1 MFKGFS
7 LAHLSAGFV
16 AVLVGYTSSAAI
28 IFQATHTVGATEA
41 QIASWMWALGIGM
54 AVSSIS
60 LSLYYRIPL
69 LTAWSTPGA
78 ALLVTSLAGV
88 SLPEATAAFILCG
101 ILITVIGYAG
111 WFERL
116 MHWIPVPLASA
127 MLAGVLL
134 KFGLSAFVSLQQ
146 QPLLVGCMFVTFL
159 LMKRLLPRY
168 AIPLTLIVG
177 MLVAWFS
184 GLMDLGKLS
193 LKWAQPV
200 FVMPEIRLEA
210 LIGVGLPLFIVTM
223 ASQNIPGVA
232 VLKANGYAA
241 PLSKTI
247 GFTGLTTMILAPFG
261 GYAYNLAAITAAICM
276 GEDVDKDKSKRYLA
290 SFSAGVFY
298 LLAGLLGA
306 SITSLFLSFPP
317 TLILAIAGF
326 ALIST
331 IANSLQVALIDSSER
346 EAALIVFLVTASGIS
361 LVGLGSAFWG
371 LVLGLLARFWLVQK
385 RAALIS

>member
-28 IFQATHTVGATEA
+28 IFQAAHTVGATEA
-41 QIASWMWALGIGM
+41 QIASWMWALGLGM

-101 ILITVIGYAG
+101 ILIAIIGYAG
-111 WFERL
+111 WFERF
-116 MHWIPVPLASA
+116 MHWIPLPLASA

-134 KFGLSAFVSLQQ
+134 KFGLNAFVSLQQ
-146 QPLLVGCMFVTFL
+146 EPLLVGGMLVTFL
-159 LMKRLLPRY
+159 LMKRLLARY
-168 AIPLTLIVG
+168 AIPLTLLVG
-177 MLVAWFS
+177 ILIAWLS
-184 GLMDLGKLS
+184 GLMDLSKLS
-193 LKWAQPV
+193 LQWAQPV
-200 FVMPEIRLEA
+200 FVMPAIRLEA

-232 VLKANGYAA
+232 VLKANGYEA

-247 GFTGLTTMILAPFG
+247 GLTGLTTIILAPFG

-276 GEDVDKDKSKRYLA
+276 GEEVDKDKAKRYLA
-290 SFSAGVFY
+290 SFSAGLFY
-298 LLAGLLGA
+298 LLAGLFGA
-306 SITSLFLSFPP
+306 SITSLFLSFPQA
-317 TLILAIAGF
+317 LILAIAGF
-326 ALIST
+326 ALIGT
-331 IANSLQVALIDSSER
+331 IANSLQAALADSAER
-346 EAALIVFLVTASGIS
+346 EAALIVFLVTASGVS
-361 LVGLGSAFWG
+361 LLGLGSAFWG
-371 LVLGLLARFWLVQK
+371 LIFGLIARFWLVQK
-385 RAALIS
+385 RAI

>member
-28 IFQATHTVGATEA
+28 IFQAAHTVGATEA
-41 QIASWMWALGIGM
+41 QIASWMWALGLGM

-101 ILITVIGYAG
+101 ILIAIIGYAG
-111 WFERL
+111 WFERF
-116 MHWIPVPLASA
+116 MHWIPLPLASA

-134 KFGLSAFVSLQQ
+134 KFGLNAFVSLQQ
-146 QPLLVGCMFVTFL
+146 EPLLVGGMLVTFL
-159 LMKRLLPRY
+159 LMIRLLARY
-168 AIPLTLIVG
+168 AIPLTLLVG
-177 MLVAWFS
+177 ILIAWLS
-184 GLMDLGKLS
+184 GLMDLSKLS
-193 LKWAQPV
+193 LQWAQPV
-200 FVMPEIRLEA
+200 FVMPAIRLEA

-232 VLKANGYAA
+232 VLKANGYEA

-247 GFTGLTTMILAPFG
+247 GLTGLTTIILAPFG

-276 GEDVDKDKSKRYLA
+276 GEEVDKDKAKRYLA
-290 SFSAGVFY
+290 SFSAGLFY
-298 LLAGLLGA
+298 LLAGLFGA
-306 SITSLFLSFPP
+306 SITSLFLSFPQA
-317 TLILAIAGF
+317 LILAIAGF
-326 ALIST
+326 ALIGT
-331 IANSLQVALIDSSER
+331 IANSLQAALADSAER
-346 EAALIVFLVTASGIS
+346 EAALIVFLVTASGVS
-361 LVGLGSAFWG
+361 LLGLGSAFWG
-371 LVLGLLARFWLVQK
+371 LIFGLIARFWLVQK
-385 RAALIS
+385 RAI

>member
-28 IFQATHTVGATEA
+28 IFQAAHTVGATEA
-41 QIASWMWALGIGM
+41 QIASWMWALGLGM
-54 AVSSIS
+54 AISSIS

-101 ILITVIGYAG
+101 ILITIIGYAG
-111 WFERL
+111 WFERF
-116 MHWIPVPLASA
+116 MHWIPLPLASA

-134 KFGLSAFVSLQQ
+134 KFGLNAFVSLQQ
-146 QPLLVGCMFVTFL
+146 EPLLVGGMLVTFL
-159 LMKRLLPRY
+159 LMKRLLARY
-168 AIPLTLIVG
+168 AIPLTLLVG
-177 MLVAWFS
+177 SLIAWLS
-184 GLMDLGKLS
+184 GLMDLSKLS
-193 LKWAQPV
+193 LQWAQPV
-200 FVMPEIRLEA
+200 FVMPAIRLEA

-232 VLKANGYAA
+232 VLKANGYQA

-247 GFTGLTTMILAPFG
+247 GLTGLTTIILAPFG

-276 GEDVDKDKSKRYLA
+276 GEEVDKDKAKRYLA
-290 SFSAGVFY
+290 SFSAGLFY
-298 LLAGLLGA
+298 LLAGLFGA
-306 SITSLFLSFPP
+306 SITSLFLSFPQA
-317 TLILAIAGF
+317 LILAIAGF
-326 ALIST
+326 ALIGT
-331 IANSLQVALIDSSER
+331 IANSLQAALADSAER

-361 LVGLGSAFWG
+361 LLGLGSAFWG
-371 LVLGLLARFWLVQK
+371 LIFGLIARFWLVQK
-385 RAALIS
+385 RAV

>member
-28 IFQATHTVGATEA
+28 IFQAAHTVGATEA

-54 AVSSIS
+54 AFSSIS
-60 LSLYYRIPL
+60 LSLYYRLPL

-101 ILITVIGYAG
+101 ILIAIIGYAG
-111 WFERL
+111 WFERF
-116 MHWIPVPLASA
+116 MHLIPLPLASA

-134 KFGLSAFVSLQQ
+134 KFGLDAFASLQHE
-146 QPLLVGCMFVTFL
+146 PVLVGAMFATFL
-159 LMKRLLPRY
+159 LMKRLFPRY
-168 AIPLTLIVG
+168 AIPLTLLVG
-177 MLVAWFS
+177 MAIAWFT
-184 GLMDLGKLS
+184 GMMDLSKLS
-193 LKWAQPV
+193 LQWAKPV
-200 FVMPEIRLEA
+200 FVMPEIGLQA
-210 LIGVGLPLFIVTM
+210 LLGVGLPLFIVTM

-232 VLKANGYAA
+232 VLKAHGYDA

-247 GFTGLTTMILAPFG
+247 GLTGLTTIVLAPFG

-276 GEDVDKDKSKRYLA
+276 GEEVDKDKTKRYLA

-298 LLAGLLGA
+298 LIAGLFGA

-317 TLILAIAGF
+317 ALILAIAGF
-326 ALIST
+326 ALIGT
-331 IANSLQVALIDSSER
+331 IANSLSAALADSSER
-346 EAALIVFLVTASGIS
+346 EAALIVFLVTASGIT
-361 LVGLGSAFWG
+361 LLGLGSAFWG
-371 LVLGLLARFWLVQK
+371 LVFGLIARFWLVQK
-385 RAALIS
+385 RAA

>member
-28 IFQATHTVGATEA
+28 IFQAAHTVGATEA

-54 AVSSIS
+54 AISSIS

-101 ILITVIGYAG
+101 ILITIIGYAG
-111 WFERL
+111 WFERF
-116 MHWIPVPLASA
+116 MHWIPLPLASA

-134 KFGLSAFVSLQQ
+134 KFGLNAFVSLQQ
-146 QPLLVGCMFVTFL
+146 EPLLVGGMLVTFL
-159 LMKRLLPRY
+159 LMKRLLARY
-168 AIPLTLIVG
+168 AIPLTLLVG
-177 MLVAWFS
+177 SLIAWLS
-184 GLMDLGKLS
+184 GLMDLSKLS
-193 LKWAQPV
+193 LQWAQPV
-200 FVMPEIRLEA
+200 FVMPAIRLEA

-232 VLKANGYAA
+232 VLKANGYQA

-247 GFTGLTTMILAPFG
+247 GLTGLTTIILAPFG

-276 GEDVDKDKSKRYLA
+276 GEEVDKDKAKRYLA
-290 SFSAGVFY
+290 SFSAGLFY
-298 LLAGLLGA
+298 LLAGLFGA
-306 SITSLFLSFPP
+306 SITSLFLSFPQA
-317 TLILAIAGF
+317 LILAIAGF
-326 ALIST
+326 ALIGT
-331 IANSLQVALIDSSER
+331 IANSLQAALADSAER

-361 LVGLGSAFWG
+361 LLGLGSAFWG
-371 LVLGLLARFWLVQK
+371 LIFGLIARFWLVQK
-385 RAALIS
+385 RAV

>member
-28 IFQATHTVGATEA
+28 IFQAAHTVGATEA

-60 LSLYYRIPL
+60 LSLYYRLPL

-101 ILITVIGYAG
+101 ILIAIIGYTG
-111 WFERL
+111 WFERF
-116 MHWIPVPLASA
+116 MHLIPLPLAAA

-134 KFGLSAFVSLQQ
+134 KFGLNAFVSLQQ
-146 QPLLVGCMFVTFL
+146 EPLLVGVMLATFL

-168 AIPLTLIVG
+168 AIPLTLFVG
-177 MLVAWFS
+177 MLIAWLS
-184 GLMDLGKLS
+184 GLMDLSKLS
-193 LKWAQPV
+193 LQWARPV

-232 VLKANGYAA
+232 VLKANGYDA

-247 GFTGLTTMILAPFG
+247 GFTGITTIMLAPLG

-276 GEDVDKDKSKRYLA
+276 GEEVDKDKSKRYLA
-290 SFSAGVFY
+290 SFSAGMFY

-306 SITSLFLSFPP
+306 SITSLFLSFPQA
-317 TLILAIAGF
+317 LILALAGF

-331 IANSLQVALIDSSER
+331 IANSLQAALADSSER

-361 LVGLGSAFWG
+361 LFGLGSAFWG
-371 LVLGLLARFWLVQK
+371 LVFGLIARFWLVQK
-385 RAALIS
+385 RAV

>member
-28 IFQATHTVGATEA
+28 IFQAAHTVGATEA

-101 ILITVIGYAG
+101 LLIALIGYAG
-111 WFERL
+111 WFERF
-116 MHWIPVPLASA
+116 MHLIPLPLASA

-134 KFGLSAFVSLQQ
+134 KFGLNAFVSLQQ
-146 QPLLVGCMFVTFL
+146 EPLLVGGMFATFL
-159 LMKRLLPRY
+159 LMKRLLARY
-168 AIPLTLIVG
+168 AIPLTLLVG
-177 MLVAWFS
+177 ILIAGLS
-184 GLMDLGKLS
+184 GLMDLSKLS
-193 LKWAQPV
+193 LQWAQPV

-232 VLKANGYAA
+232 VLKANGYEA

-247 GFTGLTTMILAPFG
+247 GFTGLTTIILAPFG

-298 LLAGLLGA
+298 LLAGLFGA
-306 SITSLFLSFPP
+306 SITSLFLSFPQA
-317 TLILAIAGF
+317 LILAIAGF
-326 ALIST
+326 ALIGT
-331 IANSLQVALIDSSER
+331 IANSLQAALADSAER

-361 LVGLGSAFWG
+361 LLGLGSAFWG
-371 LVLGLLARFWLVQK
+371 LVFGLIARFWLVQK
-385 RAALIS
+385 RAA

>member
-28 IFQATHTVGATEA
+28 IFQAAHTVGATEA

-54 AVSSIS
+54 AISSIS

-101 ILITVIGYAG
+101 ILIAIIGYAG
-111 WFERL
+111 WFERF
-116 MHWIPVPLASA
+116 MHLIPLPIAAA

-134 KFGLSAFVSLQQ
+134 KFGLDAFVSLQTE
-146 QPLLVGCMFVTFL
+146 PLLVGAMLATFL

-168 AIPLTLIVG
+168 AIPLTLLVG
-177 MLVAWFS
+177 GLIAWLTGS
-184 GLMDLGKLS
+184 MDLSQLS
-193 LKWAQPV
+193 LQWAKPV
-200 FVMPEIRLEA
+200 LVIPEIRLEA

-232 VLKANGYAA
+232 VLKAHGYIA

-247 GFTGLTTMILAPFG
+247 GFTGLTTVLFAPFG

-276 GEDVDKDKSKRYLA
+276 GEEVDKDKNKRYLA

-298 LLAGLLGA
+298 LIAGLFGA
-306 SITSLFLSFPP
+306 SITSLFLSFPQA
-317 TLILAIAGF
+317 LIFAIAGF
-326 ALIST
+326 ALIGT
-331 IANSLQVALIDSSER
+331 IANSLQAALADSNER
-346 EAALIVFLVTASGIS
+346 EPALIVFLVTASGIS
-361 LVGLGSAFWG
+361 LLGLGSAFWG
-371 LVLGLLARFWLVQK
+371 LVFGLIARFWLMQK
-385 RAALIS
+385 RVVK

>member
-88 SLPEATAAFILCG
+88 SLPEATAAFIFCG
-101 ILITVIGYAG
+101 LLIAVIGYAG

-146 QPLLVGCMFVTFL
+146 EPLLVGCMFVTFL
-159 LMKRLLPRY
+159 LMKRLLARY

-177 MLVAWFS
+177 MLVAWLS
-184 GLMDLGKLS
+184 GLMDLGQLA

-276 GEDVDKDKSKRYLA
+276 GEDVDKDKSTRYLA

-306 SITSLFLSFPP
+306 SITSLFLSFPQ

-326 ALIST
+326 ALIGT
-331 IANSLQVALIDSSER
+331 IANSLQVALTDSSER
-346 EAALIVFLVTASGIS
+346 EAALIVFLVTASGVS
-361 LVGLGSAFWG
+361 LLGLGSAFWG

-385 RAALIS
+385 RAA

>member
-28 IFQATHTVGATEA
+28 IFQAAHTVGATEA

-54 AVSSIS
+54 AISSIS

-69 LTAWSTPGA
+69 LTAWSTTGA

-101 ILITVIGYAG
+101 ILIAIIGYAG
-111 WFERL
+111 WFERF
-116 MHWIPVPLASA
+116 MHLIPLPIAAA

-134 KFGLSAFVSLQQ
+134 KFGLDAFVSLQTE
-146 QPLLVGCMFVTFL
+146 PLLVGAMLATFL

-168 AIPLTLIVG
+168 AIPLTLLVG
-177 MLVAWFS
+177 
-184 GLMDLGKLS
+184 GLIAGLTGSMDLSQLS
-193 LKWAQPV
+193 LQWAKPV
-200 FVMPEIRLEA
+200 LVIPEIRLEA

-232 VLKANGYAA
+232 VLKAHGYTA

-247 GFTGLTTMILAPFG
+247 GFMGLTTVLFAPFG

-276 GEDVDKDKSKRYLA
+276 GEEVDKDKNKRYLA

-298 LLAGLLGA
+298 LIAGLFGA
-306 SITSLFLSFPP
+306 SITSLFLSFPQA
-317 TLILAIAGF
+317 LIFAIAGF
-326 ALIST
+326 ALIGT
-331 IANSLQVALIDSSER
+331 IANSLQAALADSNER
-346 EAALIVFLVTASGIS
+346 EPALIVFLVTASGIS
-361 LVGLGSAFWG
+361 LLGLGSAFWG
-371 LVLGLLARFWLVQK
+371 LVFGLIARFWLVQK
-385 RAALIS
+385 RVVK

>member
-28 IFQATHTVGATEA
+28 IFQAAHTVGATEA

-54 AVSSIS
+54 AFSSIS
-60 LSLYYRIPL
+60 LSLYYRLPL

-101 ILITVIGYAG
+101 ILIAIIGYAG
-111 WFERL
+111 WFERF
-116 MHWIPVPLASA
+116 MHLIPLPLASA
-127 MLAGVLL
+127 MLAGVLF
-134 KFGLSAFVSLQQ
+134 KFGLDAFVSLQHE
-146 QPLLVGCMFVTFL
+146 PVLVGAMFATFL
-159 LMKRLLPRY
+159 LTKRLLPRY
-168 AIPLTLIVG
+168 AIPLTLLVG
-177 MLVAWFS
+177 MAIAWFT
-184 GLMDLGKLS
+184 GMMDLSKLS
-193 LKWAQPV
+193 LQWAKPV
-200 FVMPEIRLEA
+200 FVMPEIGLQA
-210 LIGVGLPLFIVTM
+210 LLGVGLPLFIVTM

-232 VLKANGYAA
+232 VLKAHGYDA

-247 GFTGLTTMILAPFG
+247 GLTGLTTIVLAPFG

-276 GEDVDKDKSKRYLA
+276 GEEVDKDKTKRYLA

-298 LLAGLLGA
+298 LIAGLFGA

-317 TLILAIAGF
+317 ALILAIAGF
-326 ALIST
+326 ALIGT
-331 IANSLQVALIDSSER
+331 IANSLSAALADSSER
-346 EAALIVFLVTASGIS
+346 EAALIVFLVTASGIT
-361 LVGLGSAFWG
+361 LLGLGSAFWG
-371 LVLGLLARFWLVQK
+371 LVFGLIARFWLVQK
-385 RAALIS
+385 RAA

>member
-28 IFQATHTVGATEA
+28 IFQAAHTVGATEA

-54 AVSSIS
+54 AFSSIS
-60 LSLYYRIPL
+60 LSLYYRMSL

-88 SLPEATAAFILCG
+88 SLPEATAAFIFCG
-101 ILITVIGYAG
+101 ILIAIIGYAG
-111 WFERL
+111 WFERF
-116 MHWIPVPLASA
+116 MHLIPLPLASA

-134 KFGLSAFVSLQQ
+134 KFGLDAFVSLQHE
-146 QPLLVGCMFVTFL
+146 PVLVGAMFATFL

-168 AIPLTLIVG
+168 AIPLTLLVG
-177 MLVAWFS
+177 IAIAWFT
-184 GLMDLGKLS
+184 GMMDLSKLS
-193 LKWAQPV
+193 LQWAKPV
-200 FVMPEIRLEA
+200 LVMPEIGLQA
-210 LIGVGLPLFIVTM
+210 LLGVGLPLFIVTM

-232 VLKANGYAA
+232 VLKAHGYDA

-247 GFTGLTTMILAPFG
+247 GLTGLTTIVLAPFG

-276 GEDVDKDKSKRYLA
+276 GEEVDKDKTKRYLA
-290 SFSAGVFY
+290 SFSAGLFY
-298 LLAGLLGA
+298 LIAGLFGA
-306 SITSLFLSFPP
+306 SITSLFLSFPQ

-326 ALIST
+326 ALIGT
-331 IANSLQVALIDSSER
+331 IANSLSAALADSSER
-346 EAALIVFLVTASGIS
+346 EAALIVFLVTASGIT
-361 LVGLGSAFWG
+361 LLGLGSAFWG
-371 LVLGLLARFWLVQK
+371 LVFGLIARFWLVQK
-385 RAALIS
+385 RAT

>member
-28 IFQATHTVGATEA
+28 IFQAAHTVGATEA

-54 AVSSIS
+54 AFSSIS
-60 LSLYYRIPL
+60 LSLYYRLPL

-88 SLPEATAAFILCG
+88 SLPEATAAFIFCG
-101 ILITVIGYAG
+101 ILITIIGYAG
-111 WFERL
+111 WFERF
-116 MHWIPVPLASA
+116 MHLIPLPLASA

-134 KFGLSAFVSLQQ
+134 KFGLDAFVSLQHE
-146 QPLLVGCMFVTFL
+146 PVLVGVMFATFL

-168 AIPLTLIVG
+168 AIPLTLLVG
-177 MLVAWFS
+177 MALAWFT
-184 GLMDLGKLS
+184 GMMDLSKLS
-193 LKWAQPV
+193 LQWAEPV
-200 FVMPEIRLEA
+200 FVMPEMGLQA
-210 LIGVGLPLFIVTM
+210 LLGVGLPLFIVTM

-232 VLKANGYAA
+232 VLKAHGYEA

-247 GFTGLTTMILAPFG
+247 GLTGLTTIVLAPFG

-276 GEDVDKDKSKRYLA
+276 GEEVDKDKAKRYLA

-298 LLAGLLGA
+298 LVAGLFGA

-326 ALIST
+326 ALIGT
-331 IANSLQVALIDSSER
+331 IANSLSAALADSSER
-346 EAALIVFLVTASGIS
+346 ETALIVFLVTASGIS
-361 LVGLGSAFWG
+361 LLGLGSAFWG
-371 LVLGLLARFWLVQK
+371 LVFGLIARFWLVQK
-385 RAALIS
+385 RAA

>member
-28 IFQATHTVGATEA
+28 IFQAAHTVGATEA

-54 AVSSIS
+54 AISSIS

-101 ILITVIGYAG
+101 ILIAIIGYAG
-111 WFERL
+111 WFERF
-116 MHWIPVPLASA
+116 MHLIPLPIAAA

-134 KFGLSAFVSLQQ
+134 KFGLDAFVSLQTE
-146 QPLLVGCMFVTFL
+146 PLLVGAMLVTFL

-168 AIPLTLIVG
+168 AIPLTLLVG
-177 MLVAWFS
+177 GLIAWLTGS
-184 GLMDLGKLS
+184 MDLSQLS
-193 LKWAQPV
+193 LQWAKPV
-200 FVMPEIRLEA
+200 LVIPEIRLEA

-232 VLKANGYAA
+232 VLKAHGYTA

-247 GFTGLTTMILAPFG
+247 GFTGLTTVLFAPFG

-276 GEDVDKDKSKRYLA
+276 GEEVDKDKNKRYLA

-298 LLAGLLGA
+298 LIAGLFGA
-306 SITSLFLSFPP
+306 SITSLFLSFPQA
-317 TLILAIAGF
+317 LIFAIAGF

-331 IANSLQVALIDSSER
+331 IANSLQAALADSNER
-346 EAALIVFLVTASGIS
+346 EPALIVFLVTASGIS
-361 LVGLGSAFWG
+361 LLGLGSAFWG
-371 LVLGLLARFWLVQK
+371 LVFGLIARFWLVQK
-385 RAALIS
+385 RVIK

>member
-16 AVLVGYTSSAAI
+16 AVLVGYTSSVAI
-28 IFQATHTVGATEA
+28 IFQAAHTVGATEA

-54 AVSSIS
+54 AVSSMS

-88 SLPEATAAFILCG
+88 SLPEATAAFIFCG
-101 ILITVIGYAG
+101 LLIALIGYAG
-111 WFERL
+111 WFERF
-116 MHWIPVPLASA
+116 MHLIPLPLASA

-134 KFGLSAFVSLQQ
+134 KFGLNAFVSLQQ
-146 QPLLVGCMFVTFL
+146 EPLLVGGMLASFL

-168 AIPLTLIVG
+168 AIPITLLVG
-177 MLVAWFS
+177 MLIAWLS
-184 GLMDLGKLS
+184 GLMDLSKLS
-193 LKWAQPV
+193 LQWAQPV
-200 FVMPEIRLEA
+200 FVTPELRLEA

-247 GFTGLTTMILAPFG
+247 GFTGLTTIILAPFG
-261 GYAYNLAAITAAICM
+261 GYAFNLAAITAAICM
-276 GEDVDKDKSKRYLA
+276 GEEVDKDKGKRYLA
-290 SFSAGVFY
+290 SFSAGLFY
-298 LLAGLLGA
+298 LLAGLFGA
-306 SITSLFLSFPP
+306 SITSLFLSFPQA
-317 TLILAIAGF
+317 LILAIAGF
-326 ALIST
+326 ALIGT
-331 IANSLQVALIDSSER
+331 IANSLQTALADSAER

-361 LVGLGSAFWG
+361 LLGLGSAFWG
-371 LVLGLLARFWLVQK
+371 LVLGVIARFWLVQK
-385 RAALIS
+385 RAA

>member
-28 IFQATHTVGATEA
+28 IFQAAHTVGATEA
-41 QIASWMWALGIGM
+41 QIASWMWALGLGM

-88 SLPEATAAFILCG
+88 SLPEATAAFIFCG
-101 ILITVIGYAG
+101 LLMAVIGYAG
-111 WFERL
+111 WFERF
-116 MHWIPVPLASA
+116 MHVIPLPLASA

-134 KFGLSAFVSLQQ
+134 KFGLDAFVSLQQ
-146 QPLLVGCMFVTFL
+146 EPLLVGGMLASFL
-159 LMKRLLPRY
+159 LMKRWLPRY
-168 AIPLTLIVG
+168 AIPLTLLVG
-177 MLVAWFS
+177 VLIAWFS
-184 GLMDLGKLS
+184 GLMDMSKLS
-193 LKWAQPV
+193 LQWAQPV

-232 VLKANGYAA
+232 VLKANGYEA

-247 GFTGLTTMILAPFG
+247 GFTGLTTLVFAPFG

-276 GEDVDKDKSKRYLA
+276 SEEVDKDKTKRYLA
-290 SFSAGVFY
+290 SFSAGLFY
-298 LLAGLLGA
+298 LLAGLFGA

-317 TLILAIAGF
+317 ALILAIAGF
-326 ALIST
+326 ALIGT
-331 IANSLQVALIDSSER
+331 IANSLQTALTDSSER
-346 EAALIVFLVTASGIS
+346 EPALIVFLVTASGIS
-361 LVGLGSAFWG
+361 LLGLGSAFWG
-371 LVLGLLARFWLVQK
+371 LVFGLIARFWLVRK
-385 RAALIS
+385 RGA

>member
-88 SLPEATAAFILCG
+88 SLPEATAAFIFCG
-101 ILITVIGYAG
+101 LLIAVIGYAG

-146 QPLLVGCMFVTFL
+146 EPLLVGCMFVTFL
-159 LMKRLLPRY
+159 LMKRLLARY

-177 MLVAWFS
+177 ILVAWLS
-184 GLMDLGKLS
+184 GLMDLGQLA

-306 SITSLFLSFPP
+306 SITSLFLSFPQ

-331 IANSLQVALIDSSER
+331 IANSLQVALTDSSER
-346 EAALIVFLVTASGIS
+346 EAALIVFLVTASGVS
-361 LVGLGSAFWG
+361 LLGLGSAFWG

-385 RAALIS
+385 RAA

>member
-28 IFQATHTVGATEA
+28 IFQAVHTVGATEA

-54 AVSSIS
+54 AFSSIS
-60 LSLYYRIPL
+60 LSLYYRLPL

-101 ILITVIGYAG
+101 ILIAIIGYAG
-111 WFERL
+111 WFERF
-116 MHWIPVPLASA
+116 MHLIPLPLASA

-134 KFGLSAFVSLQQ
+134 KFGLDAFVSLQHE
-146 QPLLVGCMFVTFL
+146 PVLVGAMFATFL

-168 AIPLTLIVG
+168 AIPLTLLMG
-177 MLVAWFS
+177 MAIAWFT
-184 GLMDLGKLS
+184 GMMDLSKLS
-193 LKWAQPV
+193 LQWAKPV
-200 FVMPEIRLEA
+200 FVMPEIGLQA
-210 LIGVGLPLFIVTM
+210 LLGVGLPLFIVTM

-232 VLKANGYAA
+232 VLKAHGYNA

-247 GFTGLTTMILAPFG
+247 GLTGLTTIVLAPFG

-276 GEDVDKDKSKRYLA
+276 GEEVDKDKTKRYLA

-298 LLAGLLGA
+298 LIAGLFGA
-306 SITSLFLSFPP
+306 SITSLFLSFPQ

-326 ALIST
+326 ALIGT
-331 IANSLQVALIDSSER
+331 IANSLSAALADSSER
-346 EAALIVFLVTASGIS
+346 EAALIVFLVTASGIT
-361 LVGLGSAFWG
+361 LLGLGSAFWG
-371 LVLGLLARFWLVQK
+371 LVFGLIARFWLVQK
-385 RAALIS
+385 RAT

>member
-88 SLPEATAAFILCG
+88 SLSEATAAFIFCG
-101 ILITVIGYAG
+101 LLIAVIGYAG

-146 QPLLVGCMFVTFL
+146 EPLLVGCMFVTFL
-159 LMKRLLPRY
+159 LMKRLLARY

-177 MLVAWFS
+177 MLVAWLS
-184 GLMDLGKLS
+184 GLMDLGQLA

-306 SITSLFLSFPP
+306 SITSLFLSFPQ

-326 ALIST
+326 ALIGT
-331 IANSLQVALIDSSER
+331 IANSLQVALTDSSER
-346 EAALIVFLVTASGIS
+346 EAALIVFLVTASGVS
-361 LVGLGSAFWG
+361 LLGLGSAFWG

-385 RAALIS
+385 RAA

>member
-7 LAHLSAGFV
+7 LTHLSAGFV

-28 IFQATHTVGATEA
+28 IFQAAHTVGATEA
-41 QIASWMWALGIGM
+41 QIASWMWALGLGM

-101 ILITVIGYAG
+101 ILIAIIGYAG
-111 WFERL
+111 WFERF
-116 MHWIPVPLASA
+116 MHWIPLPLASA

-134 KFGLSAFVSLQQ
+134 KFGLNAFVSLQQ
-146 QPLLVGCMFVTFL
+146 EPLLVGGMLVTFL
-159 LMKRLLPRY
+159 LMKRLLARY
-168 AIPLTLIVG
+168 AIPLTLLVG
-177 MLVAWFS
+177 SLIAWLS
-184 GLMDLGKLS
+184 GLMDLSKLS
-193 LKWAQPV
+193 LQWAQPV
-200 FVMPEIRLEA
+200 FVMPAIRLEA

-232 VLKANGYAA
+232 VLKANGYEA

-247 GFTGLTTMILAPFG
+247 GLTGLTTIILAPFG

-276 GEDVDKDKSKRYLA
+276 GEEVDKDKAKRYLA
-290 SFSAGVFY
+290 SFSAGLFY
-298 LLAGLLGA
+298 LLAGLFGA
-306 SITSLFLSFPP
+306 SITSLFLSFPQA
-317 TLILAIAGF
+317 LILAIAGF
-326 ALIST
+326 ALIGT
-331 IANSLQVALIDSSER
+331 IANSLQAALADSAER
-346 EAALIVFLVTASGIS
+346 EAALIVFLVTASGVS
-361 LVGLGSAFWG
+361 LLGLGSAFWG
-371 LVLGLLARFWLVQK
+371 LIFGLIARFWLVQK
-385 RAALIS
+385 RAV

>member
-16 AVLVGYTSSAAI
+16 AVLVGYTSSVAI
-28 IFQATHTVGATEA
+28 IFQAAHTVGATEA

-54 AVSSIS
+54 AVSSMS

-88 SLPEATAAFILCG
+88 SLPEATAAFIFCG
-101 ILITVIGYAG
+101 LLIALIGYAG
-111 WFERL
+111 WFERF
-116 MHWIPVPLASA
+116 MHLIPLPLASA

-134 KFGLSAFVSLQQ
+134 KFGLNAFVSLQQ
-146 QPLLVGCMFVTFL
+146 EPLLVGGMLASFL

-168 AIPLTLIVG
+168 AIPITLLVG
-177 MLVAWFS
+177 MLIAWLN
-184 GLMDLGKLS
+184 GLMDLSKLS
-193 LKWAQPV
+193 LQWAQPV
-200 FVMPEIRLEA
+200 FVMPELRLEA

-247 GFTGLTTMILAPFG
+247 GFTGLTTIILAPFG
-261 GYAYNLAAITAAICM
+261 GYAFNLAAITAAICM
-276 GEDVDKDKSKRYLA
+276 GEEVDKDKGKRYLA
-290 SFSAGVFY
+290 SFSAGLFY
-298 LLAGLLGA
+298 LLAGLFGA
-306 SITSLFLSFPP
+306 SITSLFLSFPQA
-317 TLILAIAGF
+317 LILAIAGF
-326 ALIST
+326 ALIGT
-331 IANSLQVALIDSSER
+331 IANSLQTALADSAER

-361 LVGLGSAFWG
+361 LLGLGSAFWG
-371 LVLGLLARFWLVQK
+371 LVLGLIARFWLVQK
-385 RAALIS
+385 RAT

>member
-28 IFQATHTVGATEA
+28 IFQAAHTVGATEA

-54 AVSSIS
+54 AFSSIS
-60 LSLYYRIPL
+60 LSLYYRQPL

-101 ILITVIGYAG
+101 ILIAIIGYAG
-111 WFERL
+111 WFERF
-116 MHWIPVPLASA
+116 MHLIPLPLASA

-134 KFGLSAFVSLQQ
+134 KFGLDAFVSLQHE
-146 QPLLVGCMFVTFL
+146 PVLVGAMFATFL

-168 AIPLTLIVG
+168 AIPLTLLVG
-177 MLVAWFS
+177 MAIAWFT
-184 GLMDLGKLS
+184 GMMDLSKLS
-193 LKWAQPV
+193 LQWAKPV
-200 FVMPEIRLEA
+200 FVMPEIGLQA
-210 LIGVGLPLFIVTM
+210 LLGVGLPLFIVTM

-232 VLKANGYAA
+232 VLKAHGYDA

-247 GFTGLTTMILAPFG
+247 GLTGLTTIVLAPFG

-276 GEDVDKDKSKRYLA
+276 GEEVDKDKTKRYLA
-290 SFSAGVFY
+290 SFSAGLFY
-298 LLAGLLGA
+298 LIAGLFGA
-306 SITSLFLSFPP
+306 SITSLFLSFPQA
-317 TLILAIAGF
+317 LILAIAGF
-326 ALIST
+326 ALIGT
-331 IANSLQVALIDSSER
+331 IANSLSAALADSSER
-346 EAALIVFLVTASGIS
+346 EAALIVFLVTA
-361 LVGLGSAFWG
+361 
-371 LVLGLLARFWLVQK
+371 
-385 RAALIS
+385 

>member
-88 SLPEATAAFILCG
+88 SLPEATAAFIFCG
-101 ILITVIGYAG
+101 LLIAVIGYAG

-134 KFGLSAFVSLQQ
+134 KFGLGAFVSLQQ
-146 QPLLVGCMFVTFL
+146 EPLLVGCMFVTFL
-159 LMKRLLPRY
+159 LMKRLLARY

-177 MLVAWFS
+177 MLVAWLS
-184 GLMDLGKLS
+184 GLMDLGQLS

-306 SITSLFLSFPP
+306 SITSLFLSFPQ

-326 ALIST
+326 ALIGT
-331 IANSLQVALIDSSER
+331 IANSLQVALTDSSER
-346 EAALIVFLVTASGIS
+346 EAALIVFLVTASGVS
-361 LVGLGSAFWG
+361 LLGLGSAFWG

-385 RAALIS
+385 RAA

>member
-7 LAHLSAGFV
+7 LAHISAGFV

-28 IFQATHTVGATEA
+28 IFQAAHTVGATEA

-54 AVSSIS
+54 AFSSIS
-60 LSLYYRIPL
+60 LSLYYRLPL

-101 ILITVIGYAG
+101 ILIAIIGYAG
-111 WFERL
+111 WFERF
-116 MHWIPVPLASA
+116 MHLIPLPLASA

-134 KFGLSAFVSLQQ
+134 KFGLDAFVSLQHE
-146 QPLLVGCMFVTFL
+146 PVLVGAMFATFL

-168 AIPLTLIVG
+168 AIPLTLLVG
-177 MLVAWFS
+177 MAIAWFT
-184 GLMDLGKLS
+184 GMMDLSKLS
-193 LKWAQPV
+193 LQWAKPV
-200 FVMPEIRLEA
+200 LVMPEIGLQA
-210 LIGVGLPLFIVTM
+210 LLGVGLPLFIVTM

-232 VLKANGYAA
+232 VLKAHGYDA

-247 GFTGLTTMILAPFG
+247 GLTGLTTIVLAPFG

-276 GEDVDKDKSKRYLA
+276 GEEVDKDKTKRYLA

-298 LLAGLLGA
+298 LIAGLFGA

-317 TLILAIAGF
+317 ALILAIAGF
-326 ALIST
+326 ALIGT
-331 IANSLQVALIDSSER
+331 IANSLSAALADSSER
-346 EAALIVFLVTASGIS
+346 EAALIVFLVTASGVT
-361 LVGLGSAFWG
+361 LLGLGSAFWG
-371 LVLGLLARFWLVQK
+371 LVFGLIARFWLVQK
-385 RAALIS
+385 RAA

>member
-28 IFQATHTVGATEA
+28 IFQAAHTVGATEA
-41 QIASWMWALGIGM
+41 QIASWMWALGLGM

-101 ILITVIGYAG
+101 ILIAIIGYAG
-111 WFERL
+111 WFERF
-116 MHWIPVPLASA
+116 MHWIPLPLASA

-134 KFGLSAFVSLQQ
+134 KFGLNAFVSLQQ
-146 QPLLVGCMFVTFL
+146 EPLLVGGMLVTFL
-159 LMKRLLPRY
+159 LMKRLLARY
-168 AIPLTLIVG
+168 AIPLTLLVG
-177 MLVAWFS
+177 ILIAWLS
-184 GLMDLGKLS
+184 GLMDLSKLS
-193 LKWAQPV
+193 LQWAQPV
-200 FVMPEIRLEA
+200 FVMPAIRLEA

-232 VLKANGYAA
+232 VLKANGYEA

-247 GFTGLTTMILAPFG
+247 GLTGLTTIILAPFG

-276 GEDVDKDKSKRYLA
+276 GEEVDKDKAKRYLA
-290 SFSAGVFY
+290 SFSAGLFY
-298 LLAGLLGA
+298 LLAGLFGA
-306 SITSLFLSFPP
+306 SITSLFLSFPQA
-317 TLILAIAGF
+317 LILAIAGF
-326 ALIST
+326 ALIGT
-331 IANSLQVALIDSSER
+331 IANSLQAALADSAER
-346 EAALIVFLVTASGIS
+346 EAALIVFLVTASGVS
-361 LVGLGSAFWG
+361 LLGLGSAFWG
-371 LVLGLLARFWLVQK
+371 LIFGLIARFWLVQK
-385 RAALIS
+385 RAV

>member
-88 SLPEATAAFILCG
+88 SLPEATAAFIFCG
-101 ILITVIGYAG
+101 LLIAVIGYAG

-146 QPLLVGCMFVTFL
+146 EPLLVGCMFVTFL
-159 LMKRLLPRY
+159 LMKRLLARY
-168 AIPLTLIVG
+168 SIPLTLIVG
-177 MLVAWFS
+177 MLVAWLS
-184 GLMDLGKLS
+184 GLMDLGQLA

-306 SITSLFLSFPP
+306 SITSLFLSFPQ

-326 ALIST
+326 ALIGT
-331 IANSLQVALIDSSER
+331 IANSLQVALTDSSER
-346 EAALIVFLVTASGIS
+346 EAALIVFLVTASGVS
-361 LVGLGSAFWG
+361 LLGLGSAFWG

-385 RAALIS
+385 RAA

>member
-1 MFKGFS
+1 MFKDFS

-28 IFQATHTVGATEA
+28 IFQAAHTVGATEA
-41 QIASWMWALGIGM
+41 QIASWMWALGLGM

-88 SLPEATAAFILCG
+88 SLPEATAAFIFCG
-101 ILITVIGYAG
+101 LLIALIGYAG
-111 WFERL
+111 WFERF
-116 MHWIPVPLASA
+116 MHLIPLPLAAA

-134 KFGLSAFVSLQQ
+134 KFGLNAFVSLQQ
-146 QPLLVGCMFVTFL
+146 EPLLVGSMFATFL

-168 AIPLTLIVG
+168 AIPLTLLVG
-177 MLVAWFS
+177 ILIAWSS
-184 GLMDLGKLS
+184 GLMDLSKLS
-193 LKWAQPV
+193 LQWAQPV

-232 VLKANGYAA
+232 VLKANGYDAS
-241 PLSKTI
+241 LSKTI
-247 GFTGLTTMILAPFG
+247 GFTGLTTVIFAPFG

-276 GEDVDKDKSKRYLA
+276 GDDVDKDKSKRYLA
-290 SFSAGVFY
+290 SFSAGLFY
-298 LLAGLLGA
+298 LLAGLFGA
-306 SITSLFLSFPP
+306 SITSLFLSFPQA
-317 TLILAIAGF
+317 LILAIAGF
-326 ALIST
+326 ALIGT
-331 IANSLQVALIDSSER
+331 IANSLQAALADSSER
-346 EAALIVFLVTASGIS
+346 EPALIVFLVTASGIS
-361 LVGLGSAFWG
+361 LLGLGSAFWG
-371 LVLGLLARFWLVQK
+371 LVFGLIARFWLVQK
-385 RAALIS
+385 RAS

>member
-28 IFQATHTVGATEA
+28 IFQAAHTVGATEA
-41 QIASWMWALGIGM
+41 QIASWMWALGLGM

-101 ILITVIGYAG
+101 ILIAIIGYAG
-111 WFERL
+111 WFERF
-116 MHWIPVPLASA
+116 MHWIPLPLASA

-134 KFGLSAFVSLQQ
+134 KFGLNAFVSLQQ
-146 QPLLVGCMFVTFL
+146 EPLLVGGMLVTFL
-159 LMKRLLPRY
+159 LMKRLLARY
-168 AIPLTLIVG
+168 AIPLTLLVG
-177 MLVAWFS
+177 ILIAWLS
-184 GLMDLGKLS
+184 GLMDLSKLS
-193 LKWAQPV
+193 LQWAQPV
-200 FVMPEIRLEA
+200 FVMPAIRLEA

-232 VLKANGYAA
+232 VLKANGYEA

-247 GFTGLTTMILAPFG
+247 GLTGLTTIILAPFG

-276 GEDVDKDKSKRYLA
+276 GEEVDKDKAKRYLA
-290 SFSAGVFY
+290 SFSAGLFY
-298 LLAGLLGA
+298 LLAGLFGA
-306 SITSLFLSFPP
+306 SITSLFLSFPQA
-317 TLILAIAGF
+317 LILAIAGF
-326 ALIST
+326 ALIGT
-331 IANSLQVALIDSSER
+331 IANSLQAALADSAER
-346 EAALIVFLVTASGIS
+346 EAALIVFLVTASGVS
-361 LVGLGSAFWG
+361 LLGLGSAFWG
-371 LVLGLLARFWLVQK
+371 LIFGLTARFWLVQK
-385 RAALIS
+385 RAV

>member
-28 IFQATHTVGATEA
+28 IFQAAHTVGATEA

-54 AVSSIS
+54 AISSIS

-101 ILITVIGYAG
+101 ILIAIIGYAG
-111 WFERL
+111 WFERF
-116 MHWIPVPLASA
+116 MHWIPLPLASA

-134 KFGLSAFVSLQQ
+134 KFGLNAFVSLQQ
-146 QPLLVGCMFVTFL
+146 EPLLVGGMLVTFL
-159 LMKRLLPRY
+159 LMKRLLARY
-168 AIPLTLIVG
+168 AIPLTLLVG
-177 MLVAWFS
+177 ILIAWLS
-184 GLMDLGKLS
+184 GLMDLSKLS
-193 LKWAQPV
+193 LQWAQPV
-200 FVMPEIRLEA
+200 FVMPAIRLEA

-232 VLKANGYAA
+232 VLKANGYEA

-247 GFTGLTTMILAPFG
+247 GLTGLTTIILAPFG

-276 GEDVDKDKSKRYLA
+276 GEEVDKDKAKRYLA
-290 SFSAGVFY
+290 SFSAGLFY
-298 LLAGLLGA
+298 LLAGLFGA
-306 SITSLFLSFPP
+306 SITSLFLSFPQA
-317 TLILAIAGF
+317 LILAIAGF
-326 ALIST
+326 ALIGT
-331 IANSLQVALIDSSER
+331 IANSLQAALADSAER
-346 EAALIVFLVTASGIS
+346 EAALIVFLVTASGVS
-361 LVGLGSAFWG
+361 LLGLGSAFWG
-371 LVLGLLARFWLVQK
+371 LIFGLTARFWLVQK
-385 RAALIS
+385 RAV

>member
-28 IFQATHTVGATEA
+28 IFQAAHTVGATEA
-41 QIASWMWALGIGM
+41 QIASWMWALGLGM

-88 SLPEATAAFILCG
+88 SLPEATAAFIFCG
-101 ILITVIGYAG
+101 LLMAVIGYAG
-111 WFERL
+111 WFERF
-116 MHWIPVPLASA
+116 MHVIPLPLASA

-134 KFGLSAFVSLQQ
+134 KFGLDAFVSLQQ
-146 QPLLVGCMFVTFL
+146 EPLLVGGMLASFL
-159 LMKRLLPRY
+159 LMKRWLPRY
-168 AIPLTLIVG
+168 AIPLTLLVG
-177 MLVAWFS
+177 VLIAWFS
-184 GLMDLGKLS
+184 GLMDMSKLS
-193 LKWAQPV
+193 LQWAQPV

-232 VLKANGYAA
+232 VLKANGYEA

-247 GFTGLTTMILAPFG
+247 GFTGLTTLVFAPFG

-276 GEDVDKDKSKRYLA
+276 SEEVDKDKTKRYLA
-290 SFSAGVFY
+290 SFSAGLFY
-298 LLAGLLGA
+298 LLAGLFGA

-317 TLILAIAGF
+317 ALILAIAGF
-326 ALIST
+326 ALIGT
-331 IANSLQVALIDSSER
+331 IANSLQTALTDSSER
-346 EAALIVFLVTASGIS
+346 EPALIVFLVTASGIS
-361 LVGLGSAFWG
+361 LLGLGSAFWG
-371 LVLGLLARFWLVQK
+371 LVFGLIARFWLVRK
-385 RAALIS
+385 RVA